1 MINKKIKRI
10 YSNDGP
16 GLKKE
21 QIESENYS
29 KVRDR
34 LIHIVP
40 NYSYIGVLLRNDKF
54 KVIKSTRRDFMAHS
68 ISTWQTDGN
77 SFKEASLSKISLNL
91 RESII
96 LWLDEHDD
104 EQRRKMIETVFE
116 ALEKSGIKD
125 TNDFFNIKKS
135 FNIVKNIRNV
145 DDETKELVMS
155 LIQFN
160 INYLI
165 ENS

>member
-1 MINKKIKRI
+1 
-10 YSNDGP
+10 
-16 GLKKE
+16 
-21 QIESENYS
+21 
-29 KVRDR
+29 
-34 LIHIVP
+34 
-40 NYSYIGVLLRNDKF
+40 
-54 KVIKSTRRDFMAHS
+54 MAHS
-68 ISTWQTDGN
+68 VSTWQTDGT
-77 SFKEASLSKISLNL
+77 SFKEASLSKISSNL

-96 LWLDEHDD
+96 LWLDEHND

>member
-1 MINKKIKRI
+1 MTRAQKR
-10 YSNDGP
+10 
-16 GLKKE
+16 
-21 QIESENYS
+21 QYS
-29 KVRDR
+29 KIGYTFVI
-34 LIHIVP
+34 LILTV
-40 NYSYIGVLLRNDKF
+40 VLILPF
-54 KVIKSTRRDFMAHS
+54 LWMVST
-68 ISTWQTDGN
+68 
-77 SFKEASLSKISLNL
+77 SFKEASLSKISSNL

-96 LWLDEHDD
+96 LWLDEHND

-116 ALEKSGIKD
+116 AFEKSGIKD

>member
-1 MINKKIKRI
+1 
-10 YSNDGP
+10 
-16 GLKKE
+16 
-21 QIESENYS
+21 
-29 KVRDR
+29 
-34 LIHIVP
+34 
-40 NYSYIGVLLRNDKF
+40 
-54 KVIKSTRRDFMAHS
+54 MAHS
-68 ISTWQTDGN
+68 VSTWQTDGT
-77 SFKEASLSKISLNL
+77 SFKEASLSKISSNL

-96 LWLDEHDD
+96 LWLDEHND

-116 ALEKSGIKD
+116 TFEKSGIKD